1 MCLSNRWIVH
11 CYGFWQGVGMVIR
24 VWEWRGGL
32 TSEVECRRQDA
43 EPAVRTK
50 NWSLVSPRPPLILT
64 RGLSWGACYPLWT
77 KHRVPFPSKV
87 ASSEG
92 FFTSPKLSWHKKR
105 HVTNE
110 NSSLRALPSH
120 TPAVI
125 SRVAS
130 RSADNANKT
139 NDQGVFEWVDLYPRT
154 PVPTHT
160 CLFEL
165 DLNGDADACWD
176 WACTQPPKKEEK
188 RGEKNLK
195 KKEKRRKKRRNQFHG
210 SWHAETRSSVATLLQ
225 ECCLSECSRHPVPA
239 EQADMSRIAQQVLA
253 RETNKACGRLSKRPC
268 GLVLVASCLWSSRLH
283 SALGYRDGNYR
294 IVSGESQI
302 IILRV
307 SLPKKEVRSLTLYQS
322 HWWDKCVWNW
332 RVDWQLRFFWFFL

>member
-1 MCLSNRWIVH
+1 MS
-11 CYGFWQGVGMVIR
+11 G
-24 VWEWRGGL
+24 
-32 TSEVECRRQDA
+32 
-43 EPAVRTK
+43 
-50 NWSLVSPRPPLILT
+50 
-64 RGLSWGACYPLWT
+64 
-77 KHRVPFPSKV
+77 
-87 ASSEG
+87 
-92 FFTSPKLSWHKKR
+92 
-105 HVTNE
+105 
-110 NSSLRALPSH
+110 
-120 TPAVI
+120 
-125 SRVAS
+125 
-130 RSADNANKT
+130 
-139 NDQGVFEWVDLYPRT
+139 

-160 CLFEL
+160 CTHAHLSF
-165 DLNGDADACWD
+165 
-176 WACTQPPKKEEK
+176 WAWSEWRCRCLLRLSVYSTPKKRRKKGRKKPEK
-188 RGEKNLK
+188 ER
-195 KKEKRRKKRRNQFHG
+195 KKEKKRRNQFHG

-332 RVDWQLRFFWFFL
+332 RVDWQLRFFLIFFIIPVVL